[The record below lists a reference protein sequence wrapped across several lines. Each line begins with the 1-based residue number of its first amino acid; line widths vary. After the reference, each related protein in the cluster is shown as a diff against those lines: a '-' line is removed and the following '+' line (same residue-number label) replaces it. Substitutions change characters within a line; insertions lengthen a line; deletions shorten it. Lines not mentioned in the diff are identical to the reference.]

1 MTIKICCVGKLKETF
16 FADACAEYAKRL
28 SRYCTVKVLEAADE
42 KAPATLSAAEEEQVK
57 AREGERLLAFIDPKD
72 TVIALTI
79 GGKRYSSETF
89 AAHLQKLEEEG
100 ARSVAFL
107 IGGSLGLGRTVLQ
120 RADENAKF
128 HSRFPNLGKTWSY
141 RVFTVIRTVL
151 LLSALRMFD
160 CYSTVWDVNAV
171 IAAEKAAGNS

>member
-120 RADENAKF
+120 RADETLSLSDMTLPHRIA
-128 HSRFPNLGKTWSY
+128 RL
-141 RVFTVIRTVL
+141 VL
-151 LLSALRMFD
+151 LEQIFRSFKIRHGET
-160 CYSTVWDVNAV
+160 YH
-171 IAAEKAAGNS
+171 K